1 VRPAKGDEVQLET
14 LQLLGVGALAGGLGA
29 LLGVGGGVILVPGLI
44 FLAGLPFQSAV
55 ATSLVCVVA
64 TSVAGSAV
72 YLRRGAID
80 LPIAVEL
87 QAFTV
92 LGAVAAGLS
101 AAFVPVAPLYLSF
114 AALLAVIAFRTWP
127 RREGKM
133 TREPHGASKRMAAGA
148 SVGAGLV
155 SGLLGVGGGVLN
167 VPILHSML
175 GLAFDRA
182 VATSVFMIGVTA
194 ASAAAVYLIRGAVD
208 VPIAAVTMLGTVA
221 GASIAARAGRR
232 IGQRS
237 LKMGFSL
244 LLAYVAYRMILRGIA
259 QF

>member
-1 VRPAKGDEVQLET
+1 LELET

-29 LLGVGGGVILVPGLI
+29 LLGVGGGVVLVPGLI
-44 FLAGLPFQSAV
+44 FLAGLPFQGAV

-72 YLRRGAID
+72 YLRHGAID
-80 LPIAVEL
+80 LPIAIEL

-114 AALLAVIAFRTWP
+114 SALLAFIAYRTWP
-127 RREGKM
+127 RRPRQPH
-133 TREPHGASKRMAAGA
+133 RESHAGSRGIAAGA
-148 SVGAGLV
+148 SVGTGLV

-167 VPILHSML
+167 VPILHSLL

-194 ASAAAVYLIRGAVD
+194 GSAAAVYLIRGVVD
-208 VPIAAVTMLGTVA
+208 VQVAAVTMLGTVA
-221 GASIAARAGRR
+221 GASIAARTGRR
-232 IGQRS
+232 VSQRS

-244 LLAYVAYRMILRGIA
+244 LLAYVAYRMVLRGIA

>member
-1 VRPAKGDEVQLET
+1 MQLES

-44 FLAGLPFQSAV
+44 FLTGLPFQSAV

-72 YLRRGAID
+72 YLRRGVID
-80 LPIAVEL
+80 LPVAVEL

-92 LGAVAAGLS
+92 LGAIAAGLS
-101 AAFVPVAPLYLSF
+101 AAFVPVAPLYLLF
-114 AALLAVIAFRTWP
+114 AVLLAFIAFRMWP
-127 RREGKM
+127 RRVDESRGG
-133 TREPHGASKRMAAGA
+133 RHPASRSAAAGA

-155 SGLLGVGGGVLN
+155 SGLLGVGGGVFN

-182 VATSVFMIGVTA
+182 VATSVFMIGMTA
-194 ASAAAVYLIRGAVD
+194 GSAAAVYLIRGAVD
-208 VPIAAVTMLGTVA
+208 VQVAAVTMLGTVA
-221 GASIAARAGRR
+221 GATIAARTGGR

-237 LKMGFSL
+237 LKIGFSL
-244 LLAYVAYRMILRGIA
+244 LLAYVAYRMALRGIA

>member
-1 VRPAKGDEVQLET
+1 
-14 LQLLGVGALAGGLGA
+14 
-29 LLGVGGGVILVPGLI
+29 VILVPGLI

-72 YLRRGAID
+72 YLRRGSVDLHVAI
-80 LPIAVEL
+80 EL

-92 LGAVAAGLS
+92 FGAVTAGLL
-101 AAFVPVAPLYLSF
+101 AAMVPVGPLYF
-114 AALLAVIAFRTWP
+114 AFATLLAVIAFRMWP
-127 RREGKM
+127 RPRAVER
-133 TREPHGASKRMAAGA
+133 TVERHPPRAVVAGA

-167 VPILHSML
+167 VPILHGML

-194 ASAAAVYLIRGAVD
+194 ASAAAVYLMRGTAD
-208 VPIAAVTMLGTVA
+208 VSVAAVTMLGTVA
-221 GASIAARAGRR
+221 GASLAATTGHRVSQRWLKAG
-232 IGQRS
+232 
-237 LKMGFSL
+237 FAL
-244 LLAYVAYRMILRGIA
+244 LLAYVAIRMVLRGIA
-259 QF
+259 RL

>member
-1 VRPAKGDEVQLET
+1 LET
-14 LQLLGVGALAGGLGA
+14 LELLGVGALAGGLGA

-72 YLRRGAID
+72 YLRRGSVE
-80 LPIAVEL
+80 LHVAVEL

-92 LGAVAAGLS
+92 LGAVTAGLS
-101 AAFVPVAPLYLSF
+101 AAFVPVGPLYF
-114 AALLAVIAFRTWP
+114 AFALLLSVIAFRMWP
-127 RREGKM
+127 RARAAEQPP
-133 TREPHGASKRMAAGA
+133 TRHPPRAAAAGA
-148 SVGAGLV
+148 SIGTGLV

-167 VPILHSML
+167 VPILHGLL

-194 ASAAAVYLIRGAVD
+194 ASAAAVYLMRGVAD
-208 VPIAAVTMLGTVA
+208 VSVAAVTMLGTVA
-221 GASIAARAGRR
+221 GASVAAMTGHRVNQRWLKAG
-232 IGQRS
+232 
-237 LKMGFSL
+237 FAL
-244 LLAYVAYRMILRGIA
+244 LLAYVAFRMVLRGIA
-259 QF
+259 QL